1 MTANISL
8 ILIPWSASDVWVQP
22 PKWVIYHFHQILSGK
37 QELPPQVWTH
47 FPKKR
52 NLSKSG
58 WGIIRTCLKYFP
70 SHSCQLHCLIYDGFH
85 LLSIETDKK
94 PFSRYKINAS
104 KTEKYPSRLKLCW
117 EAGKTKQKPSL
128 SDSFQKHNFSNRRLY
143 ISVKPDEL
151 LLVFSNEMIRR
162 WWVVYRTPTG
172 SGNNGNHCP
181 SQSL

>member
-37 QELPPQVWTH
+37 QELPPQVWAH
-47 FPKKR
+47 FPKKE
-52 NLSKSG
+52 
-58 WGIIRTCLKYFP
+58 TFP
-70 SHSCQLHCLIYDGFH
+70 SQDEISLGPALNISRVILANYTVWYMMVFISSLLKLI
-85 LLSIETDKK
+85 KK

-117 EAGKTKQKPSL
+117 EAGRTKQKPSL
-128 SDSFQKHNFSNRRLY
+128 SDSFQKHNFSNRR
-143 ISVKPDEL
+143 
-151 LLVFSNEMIRR
+151 NEMIRR